1 MLIPKNAIVSNSD
14 MTKDYKACRDKA
26 KRLNKIF
33 IMKND
38 EPDGVLLSIAEYERL
53 SEIIESTESCEKN
66 DSTKILKVIPKE
78 VDTGSYSQ
86 SLNKNEINQIVEIDI
101 IQLS

>member
-26 KRLNKIF
+26 KRLSTIF

-38 EPDGVLLSIAEYERL
+38 EPDGVLLSIAEFERL
-53 SEIIESTESCEKN
+53 SEIIESMEFHEHN
-66 DSTKILKVIPKE
+66 DFTQILKVIPKE
-78 VDTGSYSQ
+78 VDAGSYSQ
-86 SLNKNEINQIVEIDI
+86 GLNKNEINQIVEIDI
-101 IQLS
+101 IQ